1 MGKII
6 EIERN
11 YEDEFHHNLWT
22 ILKREIDE
30 KPEFMGWYRKER
42 VIKLNEELYKLT
54 EFKCYVTEVSLT
66 LKPFTGDVSK
76 IKEKYEG
83 EVDYVNEREMG

>member
-1 MGKII
+1 VGKII

-22 ILKREIDE
+22 ILKREVDE

-42 VIKLNEELYKLT
+42 VIKLNEELYRLT
-54 EFKCYVTEVSLT
+54 EFKCYQTEVGIT
-66 LKPFTGDVSK
+66 LKPFTGVLSK
-76 IKEKYEG
+76 VKENYEG
-83 EVDYVNEREMG
+83 EVDYVNEREIG